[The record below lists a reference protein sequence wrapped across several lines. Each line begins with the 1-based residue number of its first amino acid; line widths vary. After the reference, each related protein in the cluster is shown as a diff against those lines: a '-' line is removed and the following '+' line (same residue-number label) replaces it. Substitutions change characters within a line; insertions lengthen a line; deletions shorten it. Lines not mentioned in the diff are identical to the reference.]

1 MMLQAAL
8 LIATILVGLVAG
20 IALAHVVQW
29 PTRRELS
36 TLPIVRSQRVVS
48 RYSAI
53 LGLIEAAALVALIVA
68 FARLPAGSAE
78 MWFVGAAALC
88 VAGMM
93 GVWAAWLRPLNA
105 TIAAWQPE
113 APPADWARHHARWST
128 FHRLRVALAIIAL
141 ALLLTGLIAR
151 PVH

>member
-20 IALAHVVQW
+20 VALAHVVQW
-29 PTRRELS
+29 PTRRERS
-36 TLPIVRSQRVVS
+36 TLPIVRSQRVVG

-53 LGLIEAAALVALIVA
+53 LGPIEAAALVALIVA
-68 FARLPAGSAE
+68 FVRLPTGSAE
-78 MWFVGAAALC
+78 MWLVGAAALC
-88 VAGMM
+88 VAGMLGM
-93 GVWAAWLRPLNA
+93 WAAWLRPLNA
-105 TIAAWQPE
+105 TITAWLPE

-128 FHRLRVALAIIAL
+128 FHRLRVALAIIAF
-141 ALLLTGLIAR
+141 ALLLVGLIAR